1 MNRDEEYRKFMNRKN
16 LVSFTVMVK
25 ETDIAVQA
33 DKNLFDEARESV
45 LKFRG
50 YIEAF
55 IQRNPGF
62 ATSLVPWNTESPAPL
77 IINEMIK
84 AGNLAGV
91 GPMAAVAGAI
101 AEFVGMDLLAHSK
114 EVVVENG
121 GDVFMK
127 LNEPVTIG
135 IYAGKSPL
143 SMKLG
148 LRLIPGNRP
157 LSICTSSGTVGH
169 SLSFGK
175 SDAVCIISHSCAL
188 ADAAATAI
196 GNRIKSKTD
205 IRTAVKE
212 AGKINGILGA
222 VAIIDDIIG
231 LWGDLDII
239 PLTEEYS
246 RGKKG

>member
-1 MNRDEEYRKFMNRKN
+1 MNRDEEYRKFMKRKN

-33 DKNLFDEARESV
+33 DKNLSDMARESV

-62 ATSLVPWNTESPAPL
+62 STSLVPWNIESPAPL

-101 AEFVGMDLLAHSK
+101 AEFVGKDLLVHSE

-121 GDVFMK
+121 GDIFMK
-127 LNEPVTIG
+127 LKDPVTIG
-135 IYAGKSPL
+135 IFAGKSPL

-148 LRLIPGNRP
+148 VRLIPENRP
-157 LSICTSSGTVGH
+157 LSICTSSGTIGH

-188 ADAAATAI
+188 ADAVATAI
-196 GNRIKSKTD
+196 GNQIQSRMDVK
-205 IRTAVKE
+205 TAVQE
-212 AGKINGILGA
+212 ARNIDGILGA

-239 PLTEEYS
+239 PLTEAYP

>member
-1 MNRDEEYRKFMNRKN
+1 MSRDEEYRKFMNRKN

-33 DKNLFDEARESV
+33 DKNLFDTARESV

-55 IQRNPGF
+55 IQRYPGF
-62 ATSLVPWNTESPAPL
+62 ATSLVPWNTKSPAPL

-148 LRLIPGNRP
+148 LRLTPKNRP
-157 LSICTSSGTVGH
+157 LSICTSSGTIGH

-175 SDAVCIISHSCAL
+175 SDAVCIISHSCSL

-196 GNRIKSKTD
+196 GNRVKSKAD
-205 IRTAVKE
+205 IKTAVKE
-212 AGKINGILGA
+212 AGKIDGIIGA

-239 PLTEEYS
+239 PLTEECS